1 MKYTIRK
8 ILIEEEFLANFGP
21 APRWMVSPA
30 KAKSEVAKNKKSEAM
45 QHIKEKKVEQL
56 RFQYITDPGF
66 RILRSPA
73 QQEIQGQFKHQLV
86 RPAMVAKALKR
97 RL

>member
-30 KAKSEVAKNKKSEAM
+30 KAKSEVAKNKKSEATKDK
-45 QHIKEKKVEQL
+45 KEKKL
-56 RFQYITDPGF
+56 
-66 RILRSPA
+66 A
-73 QQEIQGQFKHQLV
+73 
-86 RPAMVAKALKR
+86 
-97 RL
+97 